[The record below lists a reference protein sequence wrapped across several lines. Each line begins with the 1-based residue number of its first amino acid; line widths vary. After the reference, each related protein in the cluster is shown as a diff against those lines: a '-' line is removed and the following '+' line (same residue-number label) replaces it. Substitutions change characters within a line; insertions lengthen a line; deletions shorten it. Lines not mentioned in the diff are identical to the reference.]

1 MNPEPQPVDAAEDA
15 SARPAAETRQQQI
28 YAAAARI
35 ICDKGYGSASMSDI
49 AEAMGMTKAGIYH
62 HIVSKDELL
71 FGIMSYGMD
80 MAEEMVLDRLRDIRD
95 PLERLKAT
103 IRGHVLLLT
112 RDRPKEVTVILN
124 ESHALSG
131 ELRERIDARKRGY
144 VRFLM
149 ETIEEL
155 IRDGR
160 ARDVDPRAAT
170 FALLGMV
177 NWIYQWF
184 RPDGRLKDTELAESF
199 TDIFLHGLLKPA
211 DS

>member
-1 MNPEPQPVDAAEDA
+1 MSAKPQPVDATKEAPG
-15 SARPAAETRQQQI
+15 RPAGETRQQQI
-28 YAAAARI
+28 YEAAARI

-103 IRGHVLLLT
+103 IRGHALLLT
-112 RDRPKEVTVILN
+112 RDRPQEVTVILN

-155 IRDGR
+155 VRDGR

-184 RPDGRLKDTELAESF
+184 RPDGRLKDTELAEAF
-199 TDIFLHGLLKPA
+199 TDLFLHGLLKPT